1 MLDNLED
8 FLFKQSERLISVEVF
23 APGVSKIVVVSFE
36 GEEALSTLSRFRLE
50 IVSQGRPLKPSEILG
65 QKLGI
70 ALRVRDEVRKF
81 NGIVSRFE
89 VLRTSVRGHHLHLV
103 ELVPP
108 AWLLTLNQ
116 RFRIFHEK
124 KSHEVIQDV
133 LSDAGLSYRPKAVG
147 DTREYW
153 VQYSESDFN
162 FVSRLWEEEGLF
174 YRFDHSTAS
183 CELIV
188 GNGSSDYATGNPE
201 ILVAEENVLS
211 WQPQYRV
218 GSSAY
223 KHAWWDFKE
232 VSVVDASVNGLA
244 KAQPPGLSQRQVFEY
259 PGRHQTGAEA
269 SRLATARME
278 AEEASL
284 VWVQGSSIDCRI
296 ASGAKHSVARHTLE
310 LPAVGQTAQ
319 NYVAIKVAHHA
330 RDFSQMPFEGG
341 TEYTNDFVCIPGDFH
356 FRPPRATPRPRIH
369 GPQTATVTDTPDE
382 HGRCKVKFHWE
393 ENDTSRWARV
403 AQNWAYNKMGTQF
416 FARIDSEVVV
426 EFLDGDPDHPII
438 VGMVYNGNNKPPFDV
453 PGNKTQSGVRGANWG
468 DAGTADVSNELRFE
482 DKAGEEEIYIHA
494 QKDFRRVVHHDDTL
508 KVETG
513 NRSIEIQQGNLTEK
527 ISQGNASYTLSMGN
541 SKTQL
546 DMGNHDLNLDMGAA
560 STTAMQSITL
570 TVGGSSIKIDQMGV
584 TIKGM
589 MIKIDGDV
597 SVDVNSVLTT
607 VKADAMLTLKGGI
620 TMIN

>member
-1 MLDNLED
+1 MDELED
-8 FLFKQSERLISVEVF
+8 FLFNQTERLISVEAF
-23 APGVSKIVVVSFE
+23 APGLKKIVVVSFD
-36 GEEALSTLSRFRLE
+36 GVEALSTLSRFRLE

-65 QKLGI
+65 QKI
-70 ALRVRDEVRKF
+70 AIAIRDRDLVRKF
-81 NGIVSRFE
+81 HGLVSRFE
-89 VLRTSVRGHHLHLV
+89 LLETSMRGHHLHAV

-116 RFRIFHEK
+116 RFRIFHDK
-124 KSHEVIQDV
+124 KSPEVIEQV
-133 LSDAGLSYRPKAVG
+133 LSEAGVSYRPKSVG

-153 VQYSESDFN
+153 VQYRESDFN

-174 YRFDHSTAS
+174 YRFDHSTAN

-188 GNGSSDYATGNPE
+188 GNGSSDYVTGTPE
-201 ILVAEENVLS
+201 TLVAEANLLR
-211 WQPQYRV
+211 WQPRSRV

-232 VSVVDASVNGLA
+232 VSLVDANVNGLA
-244 KAQPPGLSQRQVFEY
+244 KAQPPGLSQREVFEY
-259 PGRHQTGAEA
+259 PGRHQTGGEA
-269 SRLATARME
+269 SRLATSRME

-284 VWVQGSSIDCRI
+284 VWVEGSSIDCRI
-296 ASGAKHSVARHTLE
+296 ASGGKYKMANHSLD
-310 LPAVGQTAQ
+310 LPGGQTAQ
-319 NYVAIKVAHHA
+319 NYVAISVTHHA
-330 RDFSQMPFEGG
+330 RDFSEMPFEGG
-341 TEYTNDFVCIPGDFH
+341 AGYTNDFVCIPGDFH
-356 FRPPRATPRPRIH
+356 YRPPRTTPRPYIQ

-382 HGRCKVKFHWE
+382 HGRAKVRFHWE
-393 ENDTSRWARV
+393 ENDNSRWARV

-416 FARIDSEVVV
+416 FARVDSEVVV
-426 EFLDGDPDHPII
+426 EFLNGDPDHPIV
-438 VGMVYNGNNKPPFDV
+438 VGMVYNGKNKPPFDV
-453 PGNKTQSGVRGANWG
+453 PANKTQSGVRGANWG

-570 TVGGSSIKIDQMGV
+570 TVGSSSIKIDQMGV

-589 MIKIDGDV
+589 MIKIDGQV
-597 SVDVNSVLTT
+597 SVDVNSILTT